1 MAAHKQKQQTAVLDP
16 HCLLIGALFSF
27 PHLSLSFSSH
37 FSLPFSSAYL
47 VPVVSHTGM
56 RLLIKSMTQED
67 MNTDTLERH
76 IQTCLLTDTC
86 AVAGSFSNEVVRY
99 VSQIVSIAQRFSL
112 FFFWYV
118 QKISPHN
125 QHILGGR
132 SITTNKKG

>member
-1 MAAHKQKQQTAVLDP
+1 MTTYKIQA
-16 HCLLIGALFSF
+16 
-27 PHLSLSFSSH
+27 
-37 FSLPFSSAYL
+37 
-47 VPVVSHTGM
+47 
-56 RLLIKSMTQED
+56 MTQED

-125 QHILGGR
+125 QHILGGGDQLLL
-132 SITTNKKG
+132 IKKDKS